1 MFNKRRKEPR
11 DLYQQEK
18 KPANI
23 SAWDVVVLS
32 FKLLFKRIQ
41 FWIRPNILMVLLSLP
56 IITEPG
62 AKAGL
67 YNTVMAGLRDP
78 AGSYVSAREMM
89 KKGFRQHFWRSL
101 ATSLINIVV
110 YAFIIVAIVFWI
122 TRDGLHLRFV
132 SILAIYGLILWW
144 LASGFVFPI
153 LVSEPELNAINIHKQ
168 AFLLAF
174 RKPFQSLLFSVVN
187 LLLLIF
193 GVLLLGPI
201 MLIIPA
207 QRAIISIQA
216 YWYLTGM
223 VIPGFV
229 PIEEYS
235 RHHFNLSSEE
245 NS

>member
-1 MFNKRRKEPR
+1 MFNKLRNKPH
-11 DLYQQEK
+11 DLYQQHE
-18 KPANI
+18 KPASI
-23 SAWDVVVLS
+23 SAWDVVLLS

-41 FWIRPNILMVLLSLP
+41 FWIGPNLLMVVLSIP
-56 IITEPG
+56 IITGPG

-67 YNTVMAGLRDP
+67 YQTVMAGLRDP

-89 KKGFRQHFWRSL
+89 RKGFQQHFWRSL
-101 ATSLINIVV
+101 ATIFINLAV

-122 TRDGLHLRFV
+122 TRDDLYLQFV

-144 LASGFVFPI
+144 LASGYVFPI
-153 LVSEPELNAINIHKQ
+153 LVSEPGLNAITIHKQ

-193 GVLLLGPI
+193 GILLLGPI

-207 QRAIISIQA
+207 LRAIISIQG

-223 VIPGFV
+223 EIPGFV

-235 RHHFNLSSEE
+235 KHHFNLSSER